1 LDREK
6 TVYTELSMFQNSTHY
21 QSSKTALIINHSKQ
35 HSLSIIIQNSS
46 HYQSSKTALFINHPN
61 IAAALTTSSHPFIL
75 SSLT

>member
-6 TVYTELSMFQNSTHY
+6 TVYTELSIIQNSTHY
-21 QSSKTALIINHSKQ
+21 QSSKTALI
-35 HSLSIIIQNSS
+35 
-46 HYQSSKTALFINHPN
+46 INHPN